1 MRTSIFCIIS
11 FLFLSACNK
20 PIGGIVIDV
29 SVDIHYA
36 TASNANLFPN
46 PSNGFVQD
54 SVRLFVMQN
63 GVKKM
68 VYLSSPGVTLS
79 YPYQYLFYDN
89 GGKNCMRIFTNNNV
103 VNDTATTYIRLSNT
117 LEDTIKC
124 SFLFPNRGSGSIVVD
139 KVWYNGRLMNGFS
152 FTVVHWLILFLIHP
166 DPLNS
171 LSDKKFEDIA
181 FDNNLPE

>member
-1 MRTSIFCIIS
+1 M
-11 FLFLSACNK
+11 
-20 PIGGIVIDV
+20 GGIIINVG
-29 SVDIHYA
+29 VDIHYA
-36 TASNANLFPN
+36 TASNENLFPN
-46 PSNGFVQD
+46 PSKGFIQD

-89 GGKNCMRIFTNNNV
+89 GGKNYMRIFTDNNM

-124 SFLFPNRGSGSIVVD
+124 SFILNNPGPGSIAVN
-139 KVWYNGRLMNGFS
+139 KVWYNGRLMNGYS
-152 FTVVHWLILFLIHP
+152 FTVVH
-166 DPLNS
+166 
-171 LSDKKFEDIA
+171 
-181 FDNNLPE
+181 